1 MAISTIARAGHVQGA
16 SASAASAPAVAAMPG
31 ASTATPGAS
40 TATPATT
47 DRDPLVGSRRPWW
60 RRLWISLFPQSTEEN
75 RRAGLEQLLALLE
88 AAREELA
95 AGWVQSGWW
104 SVSRGDGE
112 RVLATGLAAGASRPE
127 SVSAVCLV
135 GALVR
140 ADSGQGMD
148 AGSGAGRAVGAVYDA
163 LWESRGQP
171 GPDPLAV
178 PSPQVRLAQVR
189 TLTRWNDAE
198 GRTSDEVL
206 AILDRAISRTILSLA
221 AIPAPPG
228 SPSSQE
234 EAGRRS
240 IPVESGDAPAP
251 LTVQRTA
258 PAERPGHGRTAD
270 PSRIRECLVNGCG
283 GTVLSSPAGLPGS

>member
-1 MAISTIARAGHVQGA
+1 MAISTIARTGYAQGECA
-16 SASAASAPAVAAMPG
+16 PAASAAAV
-31 ASTATPGAS
+31 TATPDAS
-40 TATPATT
+40 
-47 DRDPLVGSRRPWW
+47 DRDPLFQPRRPWW
-60 RRLWISLFPQSTEEN
+60 RRLWISLFQQSTEEF

-95 AGWVQSGWW
+95 AGWVQGGWW

-112 RVLATGLAAGASRPE
+112 RALATGLAAGASRPE

-140 ADSGQGMD
+140 ADSGRGTD

-228 SPSSQE
+228 NPSSQE
-234 EAGRRS
+234 EAGSRS
-240 IPVESGDAPAP
+240 IPVEAGDAPAP

-270 PSRIRECLVNGCG
+270 PSRIRECLVNGCAAQF
-283 GTVLSSPAGLPGS
+283 SPHPPGFQAVKR